1 MLTALST
8 ALSALNAQ
16 STAIDVVGNNL
27 ANLNTTGFKDVATNF
42 FDLLSQTEGAGGRTQ
57 IGMGVGTPTT
67 TRVFSQGAVQASNNP
82 LDVAIQGS
90 GFLVVQPAGASGV
103 QYTRDGNLTTDSTGK
118 LLTSTGSFVQ
128 GWTSLNGA
136 VNTAGPTGD
145 IVVPMGA
152 LKNPTQ
158 STQVSLTMNLDSTAT
173 PPANGP
179 NFSTSEQV
187 YDSLGNAHVLD
198 LYFTNT
204 GPNAWKVTSDLDGPN
219 SGITAAVTGG
229 SAGAAGT
236 GAIDF
241 QANGTVDMS
250 AAGKWTPLTITLTDT
265 NKVQQLGT
273 TYQIGSAGN
282 SIALNLADSSGNPTI
297 TQYAETSAKS
307 ANSADGNAATNLNSV
322 AIASGGAVV
331 ATYSDGTQVTVGQLA
346 MATFQNPSS
355 LIAVGNNDYQVSG
368 ETSAPS
374 LGLPGSG
381 GRGQIIGSALE
392 SSTVDIATEF
402 TNLLVYERSY
412 QADSKVVTTA
422 DQVNQDTI
430 ALITA

>member
-27 ANLNTTGFKDVATNF
+27 ANLNTTGFKDVSTNF
-42 FDLLSQTEGAGGRTQ
+42 FDLLSQTEGGGTTQ

-67 TRVFSQGAVQASNNP
+67 TTVFSQGAVQASSNP
-82 LDVAIQGS
+82 LNVAIQGP
-90 GFLVVQPAGASGV
+90 GFLVAQPASGSGV
-103 QYTRDGNLTTDSTGK
+103 QYTRDGDLNTDSSGD
-118 LLTSTGSFVQ
+118 LMTSTGSYVQ
-128 GWTSLNGA
+128 GWSSVNGTL
-136 VNTAGPTGD
+136 NTAGAIGN
-145 IVVPMGA
+145 IVVPLGE
-152 LKNPTQ
+152 LKSPIK

-173 PPANGP
+173 PLANSAP

-204 GPNAWKVTSDLDGPN
+204 GADAWKVTANLDGAS

-229 SAGAAGT
+229 SAGVNGT
-236 GAIDF
+236 GTIAF
-241 QANGTVDMS
+241 QPDGTLNIS
-250 AAGKWTPLTITLTDT
+250 TWSPLKITLTDT
-265 NKVQQLGT
+265 NHVPQLGSTYNIGT
-273 TYQIGSAGN
+273 TGN
-282 SIALNLADSSGNPTI
+282 VLALNLANSSGSPSI
-297 TQYAETSAKS
+297 TQYAETSAVS

-322 AIASGGAVV
+322 AIANGGGVV
-331 ATYSDGTQVTVGQLA
+331 ATFSDGTTVNVGQLA

-355 LIAVGNNDYQVSG
+355 LIAVGSNAYQVSAA
-368 ETSAPS
+368 TSAPS
-374 LGLPGSG
+374 VGLPNTG
-381 GRGQIIGSALE
+381 GRGQIVGSSLE

-412 QADSKVVTTA
+412 QADSKVITTA
-422 DQVNQDTI
+422 DQINQDTI
-430 ALITA
+430 ALITP